1 MNCDL
6 CGKEVKKAYRVK
18 IDETI
23 LDVCEECKAYAD
35 EVLGI
40 VEEKEVKK
48 PKMKKPIKE
57 EIFEELEIVEEYGKL
72 IKEKRMEMGLDI
84 TEFSRILNEKESVI
98 KRIEEEKMIPNEE
111 LAKKIERLLGIT
123 LFRKVE
129 KKFIDHGSKDVELT
143 IGDVT
148 ELKS

>member
-6 CGKEVKKAYRVK
+6 CGKEIKKAYRVK
-18 IDETI
+18 IDGAT

-40 VEEKEVKK
+40 VEEKEVKR
-48 PKMKKPIKE
+48 PKTKKPIKE
-57 EIFEELEIVEEYGKL
+57 EVFEELEIVDDYGKL

-98 KRIEEEKMIPNEE
+98 KRVEEEKMIPNEE
-111 LAKKIERLLGIT
+111 LARKIERLLGIT
-123 LFRKVE
+123 LFKKVE
-129 KKFIDHGSKDVELT
+129 KKFVDQGNKDVELT
-143 IGDVT
+143 IGDIA
-148 ELKS
+148 ELKG

>member
-6 CGKEVKKAYRVK
+6 CGKEIKKAYRVK
-18 IDETI
+18 IDGTI

-35 EVLGI
+35 EILGI

-48 PKMKKPIKE
+48 PKTKKPIKE
-57 EIFEELEIVEEYGKL
+57 EIFEELEIVDGYGKL
-72 IKEKRMEMGLDI
+72 IKEKRMEMGLDM

-129 KKFIDHGSKDVELT
+129 RKFVDHGSKDVKLT

-148 ELKS
+148 ELKG